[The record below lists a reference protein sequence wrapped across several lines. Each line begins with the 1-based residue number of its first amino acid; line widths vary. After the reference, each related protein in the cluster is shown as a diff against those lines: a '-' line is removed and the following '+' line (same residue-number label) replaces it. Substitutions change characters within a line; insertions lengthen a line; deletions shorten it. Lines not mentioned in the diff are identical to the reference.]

1 MLKKWFKKVVLASV
15 SLSAVISIGVGA
27 TSAAGQTLVKIG
39 VVGDSE
45 NVIWD
50 VVQENLGEEIEIE
63 LVSFSDGIFANSA
76 LADGD
81 LDLTAFQHNAFLQ
94 QEISDKGYA
103 FEAIAD
109 TYVSPLNIYSE
120 NITDISEL
128 KAGDTILIPDNATN
142 RGRALIVLDR
152 AGLLTVD
159 PEKGNSPDVTDII
172 DNPLGLEIVES
183 DPAIILQ
190 ALPDVAAGITNSN
203 LALDFGL
210 NPVEDAIFSL
220 ELDPQSED
228 ILPYVNIIVART
240 EDQDNAVYQEIV
252 AAYHQQ
258 NVADFILE
266 HYEQVN
272 IPVFEVKE

>member
-1 MLKKWFKKVVLASV
+1 MKKWIKKFVVAGV
-15 SLSAVISIGVGA
+15 SLSVLLNVTA
-27 TSAAGQTLVKIG
+27 TSALAQTLVKVG

-50 VVQENLGEEIEIE
+50 VVQENLGDEIEIE

-94 QEISDKGYA
+94 QEIADKGYEM
-103 FEAIAD
+103 EAIGD

-120 NITDISEL
+120 NISDISEL
-128 KAGDTILIPDNATN
+128 QAGDTILIPDNATN

-152 AGLLTVD
+152 AGLITVD
-159 PEKGNSPDVTDII
+159 PEKGNSPDITDII
-172 DNPLGLEIVES
+172 DNPLELEIVES
-183 DPAIILQ
+183 DPAIIVQ

-210 NPVEDAIFSL
+210 NPVEDAIYSL
-220 ELDPQSED
+220 ELDPESED
-228 ILPYVNIIVART
+228 ILPYVNIIAART
-240 EDQDNAVYQEIV
+240 EDKDNEVYQEVV